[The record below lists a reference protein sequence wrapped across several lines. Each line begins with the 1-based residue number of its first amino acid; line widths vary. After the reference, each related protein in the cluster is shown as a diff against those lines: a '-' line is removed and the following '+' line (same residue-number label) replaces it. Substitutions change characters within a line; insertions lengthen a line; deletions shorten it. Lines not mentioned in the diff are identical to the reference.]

1 MVATDKRSKIGLALA
16 GGGPVGGIYEVGAMA
31 ALSEALDGLD
41 FTTFDVYVGV
51 SAGALMSA
59 AVANG
64 LGPARLARM
73 LVDNDTEDGL
83 DPEMLLRPAL
93 AEYLQ
98 RALAVP
104 VLFWSSLRQYLS
116 DPWHLGLVESFQGL
130 SHALPTGI
138 FNGVGIDQLLRRWFS
153 TGGRSNDFRKLKQPL
168 FIVATDLDTGESV
181 AFGSAGHDDV
191 PISVAVRASTALPGL
206 YPPVRIGDRDFVD
219 GGLIKTLHASVA
231 LQAGADLLICINPLV
246 PFDARLA
253 AKRPLAKNST
263 LAPAHLVDG
272 GLPVVLAQTFRAI
285 IHSRMRTGMDRYRHE
300 YPGKD
305 VVLFEPTRDDAEM
318 FFTNVFSYRAR
329 SRLCEHV
336 YQRTRSD
343 LYRRRNELRP
353 IFARHGIEM
362 NIAVL
367 KDHTR
372 SLLSR
377 KRRPDLA
384 SSASALDSSLRDL
397 EVWLQT
403 QRA

>member
-138 FNGVGIDQLLRRWFS
+138 FNGCLLYTS
-153 TGGRSNDFRKLKQPL
+153 PSP
-168 FIVATDLDTGESV
+168 
-181 AFGSAGHDDV
+181 
-191 PISVAVRASTALPGL
+191 
-206 YPPVRIGDRDFVD
+206 RD
-219 GGLIKTLHASVA
+219 
-231 LQAGADLLICINPLV
+231 
-246 PFDARLA
+246 
-253 AKRPLAKNST
+253 
-263 LAPAHLVDG
+263 
-272 GLPVVLAQTFRAI
+272 
-285 IHSRMRTGMDRYRHE
+285 
-300 YPGKD
+300 
-305 VVLFEPTRDDAEM
+305 
-318 FFTNVFSYRAR
+318 
-329 SRLCEHV
+329 
-336 YQRTRSD
+336 
-343 LYRRRNELRP
+343 
-353 IFARHGIEM
+353 
-362 NIAVL
+362 
-367 KDHTR
+367 
-372 SLLSR
+372 
-377 KRRPDLA
+377 
-384 SSASALDSSLRDL
+384 
-397 EVWLQT
+397 
-403 QRA
+403 